1 MFQIKKIILSLIDF
15 SKKYLFLLDL
25 NETELKGSISKLSK
39 LRFFPYT
46 KIQVP
51 FNLGRTIRGISFKE
65 NIMLDPNGKLCK
77 NISNDI
83 SENILFD
90 DISTILEKE
99 RKHSAADIV
108 GLENN
113 INLKNYPAWAIV
125 MPWEKLS
132 IGDKFEKYP
141 ETFYENRL
149 TRGLVFENN
158 TRASI
163 IKIMY
168 SSKFAENRVNQMREL
183 YKIIKR
189 NGYVERDS
197 NLPKINILI
206 KDHEWRWFMGDGGN
220 HRSYILSCLN
230 HDYFTARINSIIDKS
245 HVNDWH
251 NVRNGTYSVSDAEYI
266 FDSYFD
272 GTNVLRGIV

>member
-1 MFQIKKIILSLIDF
+1 MFKIKKIILTLIDF
-15 SKKYLFLLDL
+15 SKKSLFLLDL
-25 NETELKGSISKLSK
+25 NENELKGFISKSSK
-39 LRFFPYT
+39 LRFLPHT

-51 FNLGRTIRGISFKE
+51 FNLGRTIRGVSFKN

-77 NISNDI
+77 NISDDVA
-83 SENILFD
+83 ENVLFD
-90 DISTILEKE
+90 NISTILEKE
-99 RKHSAADIV
+99 KKHSAADIV
-108 GLENN
+108 GLKNN
-113 INLKNYPAWAIV
+113 VNLKNYPAWAIV

-132 IGDKFEKYP
+132 IEDKFAKYP

-149 TRGLVFENN
+149 TKGFVFENK

-163 IKIMY
+163 IKMMY
-168 SSKFAENRVNQMREL
+168 TSEFAENRVNQMREL
-183 YKIIKR
+183 YKRIKR
-189 NGYVERDS
+189 NGYFERDS

-206 KDHEWRWFMGDGGN
+206 KDFEWRWFMGDGGN

-245 HVNDWH
+245 QVSDWH
-251 NVRNGTYSVSDAEYI
+251 NVRNGTYSVSDAEDI

-272 GTNVLRGIV
+272 GTNVLRGMV

>member
-1 MFQIKKIILSLIDF
+1 VFKIKKIILSLIDF
-15 SKKYLFLLDL
+15 SKKSLFLLDL
-25 NETELKGSISKLSK
+25 NEAELKGFISKLSK

-77 NISNDI
+77 NIFNDI

-99 RKHSAADIV
+99 SKRSAADIV

-132 IGDKFEKYP
+132 IEDKFEKYP
-141 ETFYENRL
+141 QAFFENRL
-149 TRGLVFENN
+149 TRGFVFENN
-158 TRASI
+158 SRASI
-163 IKIMY
+163 INMMY
-168 SSKFAENRVNQMREL
+168 SSKFAENRVKQMREL

-230 HDYFTARINSIIDKS
+230 HDYFTARINSVIDKS
-245 HVNDWH
+245 QVNDWH

-272 GTNVLRGIV
+272 GTNVLRGMV

>member
-1 MFQIKKIILSLIDF
+1 MFKIKKIILTLIDF
-15 SKKYLFLLDL
+15 SKKSLFLLDL
-25 NETELKGSISKLSK
+25 NENELKGFISKSSK
-39 LRFFPYT
+39 LRFFPHT

-51 FNLGRTIRGISFKE
+51 FNLGRTIRGVSFKN

-77 NISNDI
+77 NISDDVA
-83 SENILFD
+83 ENVLFEN
-90 DISTILEKE
+90 ISTILEKE
-99 RKHSAADIV
+99 KKHSAADIV
-108 GLENN
+108 GLKNN
-113 INLKNYPAWAIV
+113 VNLKNYPAWAIV

-132 IGDKFEKYP
+132 IEDKFAKYP

-149 TRGLVFENN
+149 TKGFVFENK

-163 IKIMY
+163 IKMMY
-168 SSKFAENRVNQMREL
+168 TSEFAENRVNQMREL
-183 YKIIKR
+183 YKRIKR
-189 NGYVERDS
+189 NGYFERDS

-206 KDHEWRWFMGDGGN
+206 KDFEWRWFMGDGGN

-245 HVNDWH
+245 QVSDWH
-251 NVRNGTYSVSDAEYI
+251 NVRNGTYSVSDAEDI

-272 GTNVLRGIV
+272 GTNVLRGMV

>member
-1 MFQIKKIILSLIDF
+1 MFKIKKIILTLIDF
-15 SKKYLFLLDL
+15 SKKSLFLSDL
-25 NETELKGSISKLSK
+25 NENELKGFISKSSK
-39 LRFFPYT
+39 LRFFPLT

-51 FNLGRTIRGISFKE
+51 FNLGRTIRGVSFKN

-77 NISNDI
+77 NISDDI
-83 SENILFD
+83 AENVLFD
-90 DISTILEKE
+90 DILTILKKEK
-99 RKHSAADIV
+99 KHSAADIV
-108 GLENN
+108 GLKKNA
-113 INLKNYPAWAIV
+113 NLKNYPAWAIV

-132 IGDKFEKYP
+132 IEDKFEKYP

-245 HVNDWH
+245 QVNDWH
-251 NVRNGTYSVSDAEYI
+251 NVRNGTYSVSDAEDI

-272 GTNVLRGIV
+272 GTNVLRGMV

>member
-1 MFQIKKIILSLIDF
+1 MFKIKKIILTLIDF
-15 SKKYLFLLDL
+15 SKKSLFLLDL
-25 NETELKGSISKLSK
+25 NENELRGFISKSSK
-39 LRFFPYT
+39 LRFLPHT

-51 FNLGRTIRGISFKE
+51 FNLGRTIRGVSFKN

-77 NISNDI
+77 NISDDVA
-83 SENILFD
+83 ENVLFD
-90 DISTILEKE
+90 NISTILEKE
-99 RKHSAADIV
+99 KKHSAADIV
-108 GLENN
+108 GLKNN
-113 INLKNYPAWAIV
+113 VNLKNYPAWAIV

-132 IGDKFEKYP
+132 IEDKFAKYP

-149 TRGLVFENN
+149 TKGFVFENK

-163 IKIMY
+163 IKMMY
-168 SSKFAENRVNQMREL
+168 TSEFAENRVNQMREL
-183 YKIIKR
+183 YKRIKR
-189 NGYVERDS
+189 NGYFERDS

-206 KDHEWRWFMGDGGN
+206 KDFEWRWFMGDGGN

-245 HVNDWH
+245 QVSDWH
-251 NVRNGTYSVSDAEYI
+251 NVRNGTYSVSDAEDI

-272 GTNVLRGIV
+272 GTNVLRGMV

>member
-1 MFQIKKIILSLIDF
+1 MFKIKKIILTLIDF
-15 SKKYLFLLDL
+15 SKKSLFLLDL
-25 NETELKGSISKLSK
+25 NENELKGFISKSSK
-39 LRFFPYT
+39 LRFLPHT

-51 FNLGRTIRGISFKE
+51 FNLGRTIRGVSFKN

-77 NISNDI
+77 NISDDVA
-83 SENILFD
+83 ENVLFD
-90 DISTILEKE
+90 NISTILEKE
-99 RKHSAADIV
+99 KKHSAADIV
-108 GLENN
+108 GLKNN
-113 INLKNYPAWAIV
+113 VNLKNYPAWAIV

-132 IGDKFEKYP
+132 IEDKFAKYP

-149 TRGLVFENN
+149 TKGFVFENK

-163 IKIMY
+163 IKMMY
-168 SSKFAENRVNQMREL
+168 TSEFAENRVNQMREL
-183 YKIIKR
+183 YKRIKR
-189 NGYVERDS
+189 NGYFERDS

-206 KDHEWRWFMGDGGN
+206 KDFEWRWFMGDGGN

-245 HVNDWH
+245 QVSDWH
-251 NVRNGTYSVSDAEYI
+251 NVRNGTYSVSDAEDI

-272 GTNVLRGIV
+272 GIKVLRGMV

>member
-1 MFQIKKIILSLIDF
+1 MFKIKKIILTLIDF
-15 SKKYLFLLDL
+15 SKKSLFLLDL
-25 NETELKGSISKLSK
+25 NENELKGFISKSSK
-39 LRFFPYT
+39 LRFFPHT

-51 FNLGRTIRGISFKE
+51 FNLGRTIRGVSFKN

-77 NISNDI
+77 NISDDVA
-83 SENILFD
+83 ENVLFD
-90 DISTILEKE
+90 NISTILEKE
-99 RKHSAADIV
+99 KKHSAADIV
-108 GLENN
+108 GLKNN
-113 INLKNYPAWAIV
+113 VNLKNYPAWAIV

-132 IGDKFEKYP
+132 IEDKFAKYP

-149 TRGLVFENN
+149 TKGFVFENK

-163 IKIMY
+163 IKMMY
-168 SSKFAENRVNQMREL
+168 TSEFAENRVNQMREL
-183 YKIIKR
+183 YKRIKR
-189 NGYVERDS
+189 NGYFERDS

-206 KDHEWRWFMGDGGN
+206 KDFEWRWFMGDGGN

-245 HVNDWH
+245 QVSDWH
-251 NVRNGTYSVSDAEYI
+251 NVRNGTYSVSDAEDI

-272 GTNVLRGIV
+272 GTNVLRGMV

>member
-1 MFQIKKIILSLIDF
+1 MFKIKKIILTLIDF
-15 SKKYLFLLDL
+15 SKKSLFLLNL
-25 NETELKGSISKLSK
+25 NENELKGFISKSSK
-39 LRFFPYT
+39 LRFFPHT

-51 FNLGRTIRGISFKE
+51 FNLGRSIRGVSFKD

-77 NISNDI
+77 NISNDVA
-83 SENILFD
+83 ENILFD

-99 RKHSAADIV
+99 KKHSAADIV
-108 GLENN
+108 GLKNN

-132 IGDKFEKYP
+132 IEDKFEKYP
-141 ETFYENRL
+141 ETFYKNRL
-149 TRGLVFENN
+149 TRGLVFENQK
-158 TRASI
+158 RASI
-163 IKIMY
+163 IKMMY
-168 SSKFAENRVNQMREL
+168 TSKFAENRVNQMREL
-183 YKIIKR
+183 YKRIKR
-189 NGYVERDS
+189 NGYAEKDS

-220 HRSYILSCLN
+220 HRSYILSCIN

-245 HVNDWH
+245 QVNDWH
-251 NVRNGTYSVSDAEYI
+251 NVRNGTYSKSDAEDI

-272 GTNVLRGIV
+272 GKNVLRGMV